1 MNFWHFLQQNW
12 PELLKNLGEH
22 LWLVLVSTGI
32 AVAIGLPTGIL
43 LTRKKSLRGPVLGIA
58 NVMQTIPS
66 LALFGFL
73 IPLPFIGGIGARTA
87 IVALVLYSLL
97 PIIRNTVT
105 GILGVD
111 PNVREAAVAM
121 GMTGTQVLWQV
132 ELPLAMSVII
142 TGVRVALVIA
152 IGVATIAAAVGAGGL
167 GVFIFRGIRQ
177 FDNNL
182 LLAGAV
188 PAALL
193 ALTADFGLGLVES
206 YFSVTRKRKVVATS
220 GRRKITIGAVTAIV
234 AAVVA
239 GVYVGSRDSRSHRP
253 SSAAE
258 RVAVGSKD
266 FTESAILGEI
276 VAQMLE
282 ASGMIVERKFELGG
296 NLPHDALLAG
306 KIDIYPEYTGT
317 AYTAILKHAP
327 ITDPRAVYDQVKQ
340 EYGEKF
346 KLALS
351 EPLGFDNTFAI
362 LVRGSE
368 SRRLKLKT
376 ISDAAPYAR
385 NWRAGFGQD
394 FMSRADGYPGFVKA
408 YGLKFADP
416 PREMD
421 LSLTYI
427 ALASSKVDLIAGN
440 STEGRITK
448 LDLAQLDDD
457 RHYFP
462 PYEAVYIARQDSL
475 ERVIALKEVL
485 ARLSNSISTD
495 EMRQLNYEVDGN
507 KRGQAEVVREWIKKK
522 GL

>member
-1 MNFWHFLQQNW
+1 MSFWHFLQQNW
-12 PELLKNLGEH
+12 PELFEHLREH
-22 LWLVLVSTGI
+22 LWLVFISTLI
-32 AVAIGLPTGIL
+32 AVAIGIPTGIL
-43 LTRKKSLRGPVLGIA
+43 LTRKKSLRSPILGIA

-121 GMTGTQVLWQV
+121 GMTGSQVLWQV

-152 IGVATIAAAVGAGGL
+152 IGVTTIAAAVGAGGL

-193 ALTADFGLGLVES
+193 ALTADFVLGLVERHFS
-206 YFSVTRKRKVVATS
+206 TDVKTTKSRTRLPRAFTWATIVIVLTGAAYFAWRSV
-220 GRRKITIGAVTAIV
+220 
-234 AAVVA
+234 
-239 GVYVGSRDSRSHRP
+239 SRSP
-253 SSAAE
+253 STAARNA
-258 RVAVGSKD
+258 RVVVGSKD

-282 ASGMIVERKFELGG
+282 ARGIAVERNFELGG

-306 KIDIYPEYTGT
+306 KIDLYPEYTGT
-317 AYTAILKHAP
+317 SYTAILKHAP
-327 ITDPRAVYDQVKQ
+327 ITDPRAVYEQVKR
-340 EYGEKF
+340 EYAEKF
-346 KLALS
+346 NLVVS

-362 LVRGSE
+362 LVRGAE
-368 SRRLKLKT
+368 ARRLKLKT
-376 ISDAAPYAR
+376 ISDAVPYAR

-394 FMSRADGYPGFVKA
+394 FMSRADGYPGFAKA
-408 YGLKFADP
+408 YGLKFAEV
-416 PREMD
+416 REMD

-427 ALASSKVDLIAGN
+427 ALASAKVDLIAGN
-440 STEGRITK
+440 STEGRIAA
-448 LDLAQLDDD
+448 LDLVQLEDD

-462 PYEAVYIARQDSL
+462 PYEAVYLVRRDS
-475 ERVIALKEVL
+475 L
-485 ARLSNSISTD
+485 ARLPALSETLAKLAHSISTE
-495 EMRQLNYEVDGN
+495 EMRQLNYEVDAN
-507 KRGQAEVVREWIKKK
+507 KRGQADVVREWLKRK
-522 GL
+522 GF

>member
-1 MNFWHFLQQNW
+1 MSFWHFLQQNW
-12 PELLKNLGEH
+12 SELFEHLREH
-22 LWLVLVSTGI
+22 LWLVFISTLI
-32 AVAIGLPTGIL
+32 AVAIGIPTGIL
-43 LTRKKSLRGPVLGIA
+43 LTRKKSLRSPILGIA

-121 GMTGTQVLWQV
+121 GMTGGQVLWQV

-152 IGVATIAAAVGAGGL
+152 IGVTTIAAAVGAGGL

-193 ALTADFGLGLVES
+193 ALTADFVLGLVERRFS
-206 YFSVTRKRKVVATS
+206 TDIKTTKRRTRLPRALTWLTIVIVLAGAAYFAWRSVSRLPSTAARNARVV
-220 GRRKITIGAVTAIV
+220 
-234 AAVVA
+234 
-239 GVYVGSRDSRSHRP
+239 
-253 SSAAE
+253 
-258 RVAVGSKD
+258 VGSKD
-266 FTESAILGEI
+266 FTESALLAEI

-282 ASGMIVERKFELGG
+282 ARGVTVERNFELGG

-306 KIDIYPEYTGT
+306 KIDLYPEYTGT
-317 AYTAILKHAP
+317 SYTAILKHAP
-327 ITDPRAVYDQVKQ
+327 ITDPRAVYDQVKT
-340 EYGEKF
+340 EYAEKF
-346 KLALS
+346 NLVVS
-351 EPLGFDNTFAI
+351 DPLGFDNTFAI

-376 ISDAAPYAR
+376 ISDAVPYAP

-394 FMSRADGYPGFVKA
+394 FMSRADGYPGFAKA
-408 YGLKFADP
+408 YGLKFAEV
-416 PREMD
+416 REMD

-427 ALASSKVDLIAGN
+427 ALASGKVDLIAGN
-440 STEGRITK
+440 STEGRIAA
-448 LDLAQLDDD
+448 LDLFQLEDD

-462 PYEAVYIARQDSL
+462 PYEAVYLVRKDSL
-475 ERVIALKEVL
+475 ERAAPLNEVL
-485 ARLSNSISTD
+485 AKLAHSISTD
-495 EMRQLNYEVDGN
+495 EMRQLNYEVDAN
-507 KRGQAEVVREWIKKK
+507 KRGQADVVREWIMKKK
-522 GL
+522 F